1 MWSEGSDSRLLWRE
15 SDSSCPLYDLKYGE
29 DGVIEDPAD
38 DRPDEEFGIRLRS
51 CMGSCTPIA
60 KID

>member
-1 MWSEGSDSRLLWRE
+1 MLLWRE